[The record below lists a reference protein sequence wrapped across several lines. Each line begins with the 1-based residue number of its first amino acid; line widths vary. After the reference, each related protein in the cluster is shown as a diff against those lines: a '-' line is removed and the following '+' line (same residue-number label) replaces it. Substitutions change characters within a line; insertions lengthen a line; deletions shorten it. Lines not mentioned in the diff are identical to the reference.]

1 MDNTSTDFVK
11 CNMDVACYTN
21 SKITGFGMIIRDA
34 NGSVVVYATSTM
46 PWIFCSKEAG
56 AIGLR

>member
-1 MDNTSTDFVK
+1 
-11 CNMDVACYTN
+11 MDVACYTN